1 MSTTAPRK
9 TRPILVEAERVLLNN
24 LAALRPWMDDPT
36 VNEIMVNSPEA
47 IFVESRGKMERLA
60 NISFTEQQIE
70 ACLHAIMRLNAK
82 EISPIMDARLDG
94 LRVAAALPPIA
105 IHGPMLAIRKHAS
118 RRFRLAEYIESGAF
132 TIMPRDVLLGE
143 HSSDEAR
150 KEKEQ
155 AAAAG
160 GAGLGE
166 FLTWAVRSHKNILI
180 AGGTSSGKTTFLSSM
195 MLDIPEE
202 ERIITCE
209 DTHEIIL
216 EQPNIVQLEA
226 LRSSDPAKDIT
237 IRELIRLCLRARPD
251 RIIVGEL
258 RGPES
263 YDFLDAMNTGH
274 AGSLCT
280 IHANSAR
287 KGLNRLESLIRMSPT
302 AANLPLPNMRSEIA
316 SALDYVIYQSRLGGV
331 RAPQEVLALDGVDD
345 AGDYLSR
352 VIYSR
357 VGVQ

>member
-1 MSTTAPRK
+1 MSTAPRK
-9 TRPILVEAERVLLNN
+9 LRPILVEAERVLLNN
-24 LAALRPWMDDPT
+24 LSALRPWLDDPA
-36 VNEIMVNSPEA
+36 VNEIMVNSPDTV
-47 IFVESRGKMERLA
+47 FVEKRGKMERLTEV
-60 NISFTEQQIE
+60 SFTDHQIE
-70 ACLHAIMRLNAK
+70 ACLHAIMRLNSK
-82 EISPIMDARLDG
+82 EIAPIMDARLAG

-118 RRFRLAEYIESGAF
+118 RRFKLAEYVESGAF
-132 TIMPRDVLLGE
+132 SILPRDVLLGE
-143 HSSDEAR
+143 QSGEQVR
-150 KEKEQ
+150 KDKEL

-166 FLTWAVRSHKNILI
+166 FLTWAVRSHKNILV

-195 MLDIPEE
+195 MLDIPDS

-209 DTHEIIL
+209 DTHEVFL

-226 LRSSDPAKDIT
+226 LRSIDPAKDIT
-237 IRELIRLCLRARPD
+237 IRDLIRLCLRARPD

-258 RGPES
+258 RGPEA

-274 AGSLCT
+274 DGSLCT
-280 IHANSAR
+280 IHASSAR
-287 KGLNRLESLIRMSPT
+287 KALSRLESLIRMSPT

-331 RAPQEVLALDGVDD
+331 RAPQEVLAIDGVND
-345 AGDYLSR
+345 AGDYVSR

-357 VGVQ
+357 VGVP